1 MEFFYH
7 YNTDVEL
14 VFYFDDA
21 DVDRD
26 QIKVS
31 SSNRLSSNHQSILQ
45 NSAVRMSSQLQQQ
58 QQQSNNY
65 SLPQNNSSG
74 SEMNYICDQKSSSS
88 ASVSSSLGGGGTD
101 TSNGYEFNRSTVQR
115 NSVVYPF
122 ENHHSNHFMASAT
135 DVNKSVVFPTQ
146 TPVQHTPLQLN
157 YRDQQL
163 QNQQRNNI
171 PQQNQQKQQQQQ
183 AKTLTIMANQRH
195 LQRQV
200 AGGNESSGSSIVGG
214 GDVHANKLNNT
225 DATCLPSTN
234 INVTNCSN
242 TSSSCNNSTNMTN
255 ISYNHNHSNNSSKTS
270 SVSSESSSSTIGDN
284 EEDWESALPL
294 PSNNP
299 TPPSKFLN
307 KDNTTQSLRNC
318 KTRKSDVQDSSN
330 TSSSISTSNS
340 SHHPCNNKSKTINS
354 SCTFRVVGG
363 DDDDDDDDDDNNDD
377 DRKLKHKK
385 LNLNNVIKLA
395 PTITDTNIKSVE
407 SKGGDNNIISSVQCE
422 AGQTPII
429 SAASTAQTSRPKL
442 MRLLMAPKN
451 FQQSAHKPIFKR
463 KSSYKLVK
471 GSNSNSGGSSMST
484 DGSNNLLAS
493 SAAIAATGGVGT
505 SSKQKLKIKLKKN
518 KLKLSQKFHWFQ
530 SYFRADPVD
539 FCENFVQQTTSMR
552 RNSLCSMA
560 SRTHKLSTTT
570 PPSVTPPP
578 QPNAG
583 SSCERLDRAA
593 SAYSVS
599 TSDASIATGDLCED
613 YYSSICDNQLSF
625 SNSPCKSPRSM
636 ADMGSSISGVGGG
649 MAHGSSFGSSFAK
662 SSGSLNPYLR
672 ERRETLPGCS
682 SHVNSRR
689 NNVVVVAAK
698 PAKIHAIGFN
708 VNATNLARQDSFEPN
723 VEDDVDA
730 SPDSIY
736 YTPSSALLPNTG
748 NANDHT
754 AFVFPQVRQDSDL
767 EAVKAEHEYIKNTN
781 NSASISKPQTKYSL
795 NLVIVKECSEASSV
809 KTTNPTVI
817 SESVSTESNNE
828 SDGTE
833 SDCCDCSHKE
843 IVEASCVNNNLCD
856 TEEKAI
862 VVIDLATEV
871 SSNTNDMELN
881 ANTNATTSQNNTLSN
896 GVAPKTGKINN
907 LENIPSVDV
916 IKEQHRKEQKLPL
929 EFGNNIAKTTK
940 INETKYNQQ
949 RNKQMKNNIQQLE
962 SHQSKLY
969 SGIINTDLG
978 KATNK
983 TENNKSVNNY
993 LNSVA
998 SNTSNTTGAA
1008 QQHLCHTCLQ
1018 T

>member
-1 MEFFYH
+1 MFY
-7 YNTDVEL
+7 V
-14 VFYFDDA
+14 DDA
-21 DVDRD
+21 DIDREH
-26 QIKVS
+26 IKVS
-31 SSNRLSSNHQSILQ
+31 SSNRLCSNHSSIIQ
-45 NSAVRMSSQLQQQ
+45 NSAARMSSQLQQQQQ

-74 SEMNYICDQKSSSS
+74 SEMNYICDQKSTSS

-115 NSVVYPF
+115 NSVVQPF
-122 ENHHSNHFMASAT
+122 DNHHSHHFMTAAI

-146 TPVQHTPLQLN
+146 APVQHTPQQLN
-157 YRDQQL
+157 YIDQQL
-163 QNQQRNNI
+163 QNQHKNNI
-171 PQQNQQKQQQQQ
+171 PQHQQKQQQQQ
-183 AKTLTIMANQRH
+183 PKTLTIIANQRH

-200 AGGNESSGSSIVGG
+200 AGSNESSGSSIVGG
-214 GDVHANKLNNT
+214 GDVHANNLNNI

-234 INVTNCSN
+234 LNVTNCSN
-242 TSSSCNNSTNMTN
+242 TSSSCNNSTNMTS

-284 EEDWESALPL
+284 EEDWESGESQAKQLDHITLLLSTSSITNPTSALPL
-294 PSNNP
+294 PSINP
-299 TPPSKFLN
+299 TPPTKYLN
-307 KDNTTQSLRNC
+307 KDNTTQSLRTC
-318 KTRKSDVQDSSN
+318 KTSKSDVQDSSN
-330 TSSSISTSNS
+330 TSSSTSTSTSNS
-340 SHHPCNNKSKTINS
+340 SNHPSNNKSKTINS

-363 DDDDDDDDDDNNDD
+363 DDDDDDDNDNDNIDD

-385 LNLNNVIKLA
+385 LNLNNVVKLA
-395 PTITDTNIKSVE
+395 PTITDTNTKSVE

-429 SAASTAQTSRPKL
+429 PAQTSRPKL
-442 MRLLMAPKN
+442 MHLLMAPKYL
-451 FQQSAHKPIFKR
+451 QHSAHKPIFKR
-463 KSSYKLVK
+463 KSYKLVK

-578 QPNAG
+578 QTNAE

-593 SAYSVS
+593 SAQSMS

-636 ADMGSSISGVGGG
+636 AGMGSSISGVGGG
-649 MAHGSSFGSSFAK
+649 MTHGSSFGSSFAK
-662 SSGSLNPYLR
+662 SSGSSNPYLR

-708 VNATNLARQDSFEPN
+708 VNAINLARQDSFETN
-723 VEDDVDA
+723 GEDDVDA

-736 YTPSSALLPNTG
+736 YTPSSALLPSTG

-754 AFVFPQVRQDSDL
+754 AFVFPQIRQESDL
-767 EAVKAEHEYIKNTN
+767 EALKAEHDEYIKTTN
-781 NSASISKPQTKYSL
+781 NSASISKPQAKYSL
-795 NLVIVKECSEASSV
+795 NLVIVKECSEASSE
-809 KTTNPTVI
+809 KTTNPTII

-833 SDCCDCSHKE
+833 SDGCDCSHKGEGGDNRLQNLTMLLEESESEKIRKSKTSASVCSNSNSSSSGFCTSECCTTNSSSSICNCNPFALDLERHVASTKQGSQHNAIQE
-843 IVEASCVNNNLCD
+843 IVEATYIDNNLCD
-856 TEEKAI
+856 TEEKAN
-862 VVIDLATEV
+862 DLGTEEV
-871 SSNTNDMELN
+871 TTNTNDTELD
-881 ANTNATTSQNNTLSN
+881 ANS
-896 GVAPKTGKINN
+896 
-907 LENIPSVDV
+907 
-916 IKEQHRKEQKLPL
+916 
-929 EFGNNIAKTTK
+929 
-940 INETKYNQQ
+940 
-949 RNKQMKNNIQQLE
+949 
-962 SHQSKLY
+962 
-969 SGIINTDLG
+969 
-978 KATNK
+978 
-983 TENNKSVNNY
+983 
-993 LNSVA
+993 
-998 SNTSNTTGAA
+998 
-1008 QQHLCHTCLQ
+1008 TCDRQ
-1018 T
+1018 